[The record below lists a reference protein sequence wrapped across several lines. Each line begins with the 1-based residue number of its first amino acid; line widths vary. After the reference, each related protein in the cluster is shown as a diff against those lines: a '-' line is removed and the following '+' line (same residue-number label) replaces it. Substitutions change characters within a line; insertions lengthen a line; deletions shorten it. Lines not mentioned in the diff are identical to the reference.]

1 MLYDGESNKR
11 HLGGSRTQ
19 RESCKPSMVSRLDM
33 AMGVGGEQRKRK
45 SKKKSRNSEQRRE
58 HS

>member
-33 AMGVGGEQRKRK
+33 AMGGRRRAEKEKVKKEEQ
-45 SKKKSRNSEQRRE
+45 E
-58 HS
+58 